1 MRKNTKAKERG
12 TMKKPI
18 KQTPFLLLLS
28 FLLSIL
34 KISTAI
40 DIINTTQIFRDGDV
54 LVSSGGRFE
63 LGFFSPGSSN
73 NRYVGIWY
81 HKIPNSS
88 AVWVANREIPVRN
101 TSGILKVT
109 ESGILVVLN
118 DTNNIIWS
126 SNTSRVAPTP
136 VLQLLDSGNLVLR
149 EANDDRPDNF
159 LWQSFDYLSDTSLP
173 GVNIGW
179 NFVTG
184 VESYLS
190 SWKTSDDPARG
201 DFTFHLDPTGYPQL
215 VIKRGPTTLY
225 RLGPWNGLAFSGQTN
240 SVQDMNFRFVFI
252 MNKDKVYHRLEA
264 TDSSVISRIIL
275 TQSGTMQR
283 WTWVDRIHDW
293 IPYVNFPAD
302 NCDTYK
308 LCGAYGSCNIANTP
322 ACVCLDKFE
331 PKDPEGWSRSDW
343 TNGCNRRTPLNCLK
357 GDIFLKYSG
366 IKLPDSRNSKYN
378 KSMTLEECKVEC
390 VKDCSCMAYT
400 QLNISGEGSGCLFW
414 YEDLIDIRDLSS
426 HGQDIYIRMASSE
439 LDSKGKGRKI
449 LISSLTAMGVVLL
462 GLSLTLYYRKR
473 KKNCTIWRTEGSR
486 TESHKKDY
494 ELPLYRAS
502 TISKATNNFSE
513 NNKLGQGGYGPVY
526 KGTLED
532 GQDVAVKRLS
542 KTSMQGLD
550 EFKNEVICI
559 AKLQHR
565 NLVKLL
571 GCCIEGEEKML
582 IYEYMP
588 NKSLDLILFD
598 QTRSALLDWPKRL
611 QIVNGVAR
619 GLMYIHQDSRMR
631 IIHRDLKA
639 SNILLDDDMNPKISD
654 FGIARSFGGNET
666 EDKTSR
672 VVGTYGYMSPE
683 YAVHGRFS
691 QKSDVFSFGVLVLE
705 IVIGKRNSGF
715 SHGDQHLNL
724 LGHAWTLYKEERS
737 LELVDAYLRETAN
750 LFEVLRLIHV
760 GLLCVQQCPDDRP
773 SMASVVAML
782 GNDAALPQANQPG
795 FFAERDVSIGKS
807 ITSSSNE
814 MTITQLEAR

>member
-1 MRKNTKAKERG
+1 MPKTVTQSKA
-12 TMKKPI
+12 MKKPI
-18 KQTPFLLLLS
+18 KHVPFLLLLS
-28 FLLSIL
+28 FLPSIL

-40 DIINTTQIFRDGDV
+40 DIINTTQILRDGDT

-63 LGFFSPGSSN
+63 LGFFSPGNSN

-81 HKIPNSS
+81 QKIPNST
-88 AVWVANREIPVRN
+88 AVWVANREIPVRSS
-101 TSGILKVT
+101 SGILKVM
-109 ESGILVVLN
+109 EPGILVVLN

-126 SNTSRVAPTP
+126 SNTSRVARTP
-136 VLQLLDSGNLVLR
+136 VLQLLDTGNLVLR

-173 GVNIGW
+173 DMSIGW

-190 SWKTSDDPARG
+190 SWKTNDDPARG
-201 DFTFHLDPTGYPQL
+201 DFTFWLDPTGYPQQ
-215 VIKRGPTTLY
+215 VIKRGTTTLY
-225 RLGPWNGLAFSGQTN
+225 RIGPWNGLAFSGQTN
-240 SVQDMNFRFVFI
+240 SAQDMNFRYVFF
-252 MNKDKVYHRLEA
+252 MKKDKAYHRLEA
-264 TDSSVISRIIL
+264 IDNSIISRIIL
-275 TQSGTMQR
+275 TQAGTVQR

-357 GDIFLKYSG
+357 EQKNTLTFQLLSA
-366 IKLPDSRNSKYN
+366 KLH
-378 KSMTLEECKVEC
+378 
-390 VKDCSCMAYT
+390 AY
-400 QLNISGEGSGCLFW
+400 IIHVSGSG
-414 YEDLIDIRDLSS
+414 
-426 HGQDIYIRMASSE
+426 
-439 LDSKGKGRKI
+439 
-449 LISSLTAMGVVLL
+449 
-462 GLSLTLYYRKR
+462 
-473 KKNCTIWRTEGSR
+473 TEA
-486 TESHKKDY
+486 HNKDY
-494 ELPLYRAS
+494 ELPMFRAS
-502 TISKATNNFSE
+502 TILKATNNFSV
-513 NNKLGQGGYGPVY
+513 NKKLGQGGYGPVY

-619 GLMYIHQDSRMR
+619 GLLYIHQDSRMR

-639 SNILLDDDMNPKISD
+639 SNILLDTDMNPKISD

-666 EDKTSR
+666 EDKTSK
-672 VVGTYGYMSPE
+672 VVGTYGYMAPE

-705 IVIGKRNSGF
+705 IVISKRNSGF

-773 SMASVVAML
+773 SIASVVAML

-795 FFAERDVSIGKS
+795 FFAGRDVSIGKS
-807 ITSSSNE
+807 INSCSSNE
-814 MTITQLEAR
+814 ITITQLEAR

>member
-1 MRKNTKAKERG
+1 
-12 TMKKPI
+12 MKKPI
-18 KQTPFLLLLS
+18 KHVPFLLLLS
-28 FLLSIL
+28 FLPSIL

-40 DIINTTQIFRDGDV
+40 DIINTTQILRDGDT

-63 LGFFSPGSSN
+63 LGFFSPGNSN

-81 HKIPNSS
+81 QKIPNST
-88 AVWVANREIPVRN
+88 AVWVANREIPVRSS
-101 TSGILKVT
+101 SGILKVM
-109 ESGILVVLN
+109 EPGILVVLN

-126 SNTSRVAPTP
+126 SNTSRVARTP
-136 VLQLLDSGNLVLR
+136 VLQLLDTGNLVLR

-173 GVNIGW
+173 DMSIGW

-190 SWKTSDDPARG
+190 SWKTNDDPARG
-201 DFTFHLDPTGYPQL
+201 DFTFWLDPTGYPQQ
-215 VIKRGPTTLY
+215 VIKRGTTTLY
-225 RLGPWNGLAFSGQTN
+225 RIGPWNGLAFSGQTN
-240 SVQDMNFRFVFI
+240 SAQDMNFRYVFF
-252 MNKDKVYHRLEA
+252 MKKDKAYHRLEA
-264 TDSSVISRIIL
+264 IDNSIISRIIL
-275 TQSGTMQR
+275 TQAGTVQR

-322 ACVCLDKFE
+322 ACGCLNKFV
-331 PKDPEGWSRSDW
+331 PKDPEGWIRSDW
-343 TNGCNRRTPLNCLK
+343 SNGCSRRTPLNCLK
-357 GDIFLKYSG
+357 GDVFLKYSG
-366 IKLPDSRNSKYN
+366 IKLPDSRNSMYN
-378 KSMTLEECKVEC
+378 QSMTLGECKVEC
-390 VKDCSCMAYT
+390 LKNCSCMAYA
-400 QLNISGEGSGCLFW
+400 QLDIKEGSGCLFW
-414 YEDLIDIRDLSS
+414 YEDLIDMRDLSS
-426 HGQDIYIRMASSE
+426 QGQDIYIRMASSE
-439 LDSKGKGRKI
+439 FGS
-449 LISSLTAMGVVLL
+449 
-462 GLSLTLYYRKR
+462 
-473 KKNCTIWRTEGSR
+473 CTET
-486 TESHKKDY
+486 HNKDY
-494 ELPLYRAS
+494 ELPMFRAS
-502 TISKATNNFSE
+502 TILKATNNFSV
-513 NNKLGQGGYGPVY
+513 NKKLGQGGYGPVY

-598 QTRSALLDWPKRL
+598 QTRSALLDWPKRR

-619 GLMYIHQDSRMR
+619 GLLYIHQDSRMR

-639 SNILLDDDMNPKISD
+639 SNILLDTDMNPKISD

-666 EDKTSR
+666 EDKTSK
-672 VVGTYGYMSPE
+672 VVGTYSYMAPE

-715 SHGDQHLNL
+715 CHGDQHLNL

-737 LELVDAYLRETAN
+737 LELVDAYLCETTN

-795 FFAERDVSIGKS
+795 FFAGRDVSIAPYCDFVPFAIVES
-807 ITSSSNE
+807 ISKPYTYLE
-814 MTITQLEAR
+814 KLEANVD